1 MRGAGTCHARGLN
14 TTTQYVANTEQL
26 AERFAQL
33 KQFELLKLLAE
44 RTAAK
49 AEELEAELDALRP

>member
-1 MRGAGTCHARGLN
+1 MS
-14 TTTQYVANTEQL
+14 TTTHNIANTEQL

-33 KQFELLKLLAE
+33 RQFELLKLLAE

-49 AEELEAELDALRP
+49 AEELEPRVDARP